1 MAKNGEKS
9 WFKFFVPSNGGW
21 KILHEYG
28 VPPKTN
34 GDFHKQVVFYKKVIK
49 MFPNVPLEIST
60 IIVEH
65 NKNYP
70 DNESYESETRVLL
83 PNNDKP
89 FNPLDTFFVSR
100 KKQTSLKPS
109 SEPFVSASANN

>member
-9 WFKFFVPSNGGW
+9 WFKFFVFS
-21 KILHEYG
+21 KIWITKHVYG

-34 GDFHKQVVFYKKVIK
+34 KDFHNLVIEI
-49 MFPNVPLEIST
+49 FPNVPLEIST

-65 NKNYP
+65 NKNYS
-70 DNESYESETRVLL
+70 DNEWYESKTRVLL

-89 FNPLDTFFVSR
+89 FNPLDTFFVSI

-109 SEPFVSASANN
+109 SEPFVVSAKS